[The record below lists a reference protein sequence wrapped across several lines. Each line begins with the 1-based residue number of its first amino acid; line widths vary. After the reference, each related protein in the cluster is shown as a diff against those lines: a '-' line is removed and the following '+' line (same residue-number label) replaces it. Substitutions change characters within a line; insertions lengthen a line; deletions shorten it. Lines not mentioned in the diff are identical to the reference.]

1 MDNYYQMLGITRSAA
16 AVEVKAAFQ
25 KKMKALE
32 SSPLHGE
39 HRENQEK
46 MLRRAFLTLFDPN
59 HRAKYDRQV
68 DAAAGPLVVL
78 EEAEGKGLSVITITV
93 AAVLLVGAVLGGW
106 YVTHPSA
113 RKQEEARKV
122 EDQRS
127 RAARQR
133 MENAPVNKN
142 PNPFRDTPDSEKK
155 DRMIKEMVERDA
167 REMAKDK
174 K

>member
-1 MDNYYQMLGITRSAA
+1 MDNYYQMLGITRSAT
-16 AVEVKAAFQ
+16 AVEVKVAFQ

-68 DAAAGPLVVL
+68 DAEAGPVVVL
-78 EEAEGKGLSVITITV
+78 AEAERKGVSVITVTIATV
-93 AAVLLVGAVLGGW
+93 VLVGAVAGGW

-113 RKQEEARKV
+113 QKQEEARKL

-133 MENAPVNKN
+133 TQSAPVNKN
-142 PNPFRDTPDSEKK
+142 PNPLRNTPDSEKK
-155 DRMIKEMVERDA
+155 DRMIKEAVERDA
-167 REMAKDK
+167 RETAKGK